1 MRRLIAIAILAG
13 AAALVPGCN
22 RSNPAP
28 TEKAAAAPAA
38 GRPSG
43 RVTLPAGSPKL
54 ARIRAAPVEMRPA
67 PVDEIVAPGKV
78 EANPN
83 RISRITM
90 PVPGRVLRVLVRL
103 GDAVGQGQPLLVVD
117 SAEAGAAIAAYRQ
130 AQSQARVAA
139 SALQKAQADLARLKE
154 LHENRAAALKDV
166 LAAQNDAAQAQA
178 AVELAHNARE
188 EARHRLELLG
198 IDPSSPAPEVTVRAP
213 LSGKVLDLAVVP
225 GEYRT
230 DTNAPLMT
238 IADLGTVW
246 ITADVPESM
255 IRLVHLGEGLEVNL
269 AAFPGET
276 FRGRVARIA
285 DLVDPQSRSVKVQA
299 EIPNPAG
306 RLRPEMFGQIRHVHS
321 VRLFPAVPAGALLQ
335 LEGRNV
341 VWLEEGPGAF
351 RAVPVQTGPARN
363 GMVAIL
369 SGLKPGD
376 RIVVDGVTLLR
387 DE

>member
-1 MRRLIAIAILAG
+1 MRHSLAIAVLTA
-13 AAALVPGCN
+13 AAALIPGCN
-22 RSNPAP
+22 RSNSAS
-28 TEKAAAAPAA
+28 TRKAAAEPA
-38 GRPSG
+38 GRQPSG
-43 RVTLPAGSPKL
+43 RVALPPGSPKL
-54 ARIRAAPVEMRPA
+54 ARIRSAVVEMRAA
-67 PVDEIVAPGKV
+67 PVDEIIAPGKV

-90 PVPGRVLRVLVRL
+90 PVPGRVSRVLVKL
-103 GDAVGQGQPLLVVD
+103 GDAVEQGQPLLVVD
-117 SAEAGAAIAAYRQ
+117 SPEAGAAIAAYRQ

-166 LAAQNDAAQAQA
+166 LAAQNDVAQAQA
-178 AVELAHNARE
+178 AVDLAQNARE

-198 IDPSSPAPEVTVRAP
+198 IDPASPTPQVPVRAP
-213 LSGKVLDLAVVP
+213 LSGKVLELSVVP

-255 IRLVHLGEGLEVNL
+255 IRLVHLGEGLEVTL

-285 DLVDPQSRSVKVQA
+285 DLVDPQSRTVKVQA
-299 EIPNPAG
+299 EIPNPTG

-321 VRLFPAVPAGALLQ
+321 VRPFPAVPAGALLQ

-341 VWLEEGPGAF
+341 VWIEEAPGAY
-351 RAVPVQTGPARN
+351 RAVPVQTGSARN
-363 GMVAIL
+363 GMVTIL

-376 RIVVDGVTLLR
+376 RIVIDGVTLLR
-387 DE
+387 NE

>member
-1 MRRLIAIAILAG
+1 M
-13 AAALVPGCN
+13 P
-22 RSNPAP
+22 
-28 TEKAAAAPAA
+28 
-38 GRPSG
+38 G
-43 RVTLPAGSPKL
+43 RVTLPPGSPKL
-54 ARIRAAPVEMRPA
+54 ARIRVAPVEMRSA

-83 RISRITM
+83 RLSRITM
-90 PVPGRVLRVLVRL
+90 PVPGRVSRVFVKL
-103 GDAVGQGQPLLVVD
+103 GDSVEQGQPLLVVD
-117 SAEAGAAIAAYRQ
+117 SAESSAAIAAYRQ

-178 AVELAHNARE
+178 AVELAQNARE

-198 IDPSSPAPEVTVRAP
+198 IDPASPSTQVTVRAP
-213 LSGKVLDLAVVP
+213 LSGKVLDLSVVP

-255 IRLVHLGEGLEVNL
+255 IRLVHVGEGLEVTL

-276 FRGRVARIA
+276 LRGRVARIA
-285 DLVDPQSRSVKVQA
+285 DVVDPQSRTVKVQA
-299 EIPNPAG
+299 EVPNPAG
-306 RLRPEMFGQIRHVHS
+306 RFRPEMFGQIRHVHS
-321 VRLFPAVPAGALLQ
+321 VRPFPAIPASALLQ

-341 VWLEEGPGAF
+341 VWLEEAPGAY
-351 RAVPVQTGPARN
+351 RAVTVETGSARN
-363 GMVAIL
+363 GWVTVL
-369 SGLKPGD
+369 NGLKPGD

-387 DE
+387 NE

>member
-1 MRRLIAIAILAG
+1 MRHSLVIAILAA
-13 AAALVPGCN
+13 AAALVSGCG
-22 RSNPAP
+22 RSNSASAH
-28 TEKAAAAPAA
+28 KATAEPA
-38 GRPSG
+38 GRQPSG
-43 RVTLPAGSPKL
+43 RVALPEGSPKL
-54 ARIRAAPVEMRPA
+54 ARIRCAVVEMRPA
-67 PVDEIVAPGKV
+67 PADEIVAPGKV

-90 PVPGRVLRVLVRL
+90 PVPGRVLRVLVKL
-103 GDAVGQGQPLLVVD
+103 GDAVEQGQPLLVVD
-117 SAEAGAAIAAYRQ
+117 SPEASAAIAAYRQ

-166 LAAQNDAAQAQA
+166 LAAQNEVAQAQA
-178 AVELAHNARE
+178 AVDLAQNARE

-198 IDPSSPAPEVTVRAP
+198 IDPASPTPQAPVRAP
-213 LSGKVLDLAVVP
+213 LSGKVLELSVVP

-255 IRLVHLGEGLEVNL
+255 IRLVHLGEGLEVTL

-285 DLVDPQSRSVKVQA
+285 DLVDPQSRTVKVQA

-321 VRLFPAVPAGALLQ
+321 VRLLPAVPAGAVLQ

-341 VWLEEGPGAF
+341 VWLEEAPGAY
-351 RAVPVQTGPARN
+351 RAAPVETGAVRN
-363 GMVAIL
+363 GMVTIL
-369 SGLKPGD
+369 SGLRPGD

-387 DE
+387 NE